1 MPLSHI
7 KSLIDEN
14 TICVYTSYPNYPYGT
29 SDDIRAIGSYCGK
42 RRVPV
47 HVDMCLGG
55 FICPLQ
61 EEKWKVPKGIT
72 SISVDPHK
80 YGLSAKGISVLLFAS

>member
-1 MPLSHI
+1 MAPMTIFKLSQLTAT
-7 KSLIDEN
+7 K
-14 TICVYTSYPNYPYGT
+14 
-29 SDDIRAIGSYCGK
+29 K
-42 RRVPV
+42 KVPV

-61 EEKWKVPKGIT
+61 EDDWKVPTGVT

-80 YGLSAKGISVLLFAS
+80 YGLSAKGVSVLLYSSE